1 MIAQADSRK
10 WMACLYNSFLFME
23 AKIMK
28 MAKKLLAVVLTGVM
42 ALSMLTGC
50 ALGDAAKAKA
60 LENALNKADAQ
71 SGTQVVKYD
80 HDGDLDSKA
89 AKVFKDKF
97 SSKKADV
104 ATAAAGAATLTA
116 ANTIT
121 VGSKIYAY
129 SVIAAPSESADLKK
143 ASQWSASALHTAL
156 YANVKAKNHAGTEL
170 TIGASD
176 KYLVK
181 NFASDTADMAK
192 VKFGVKVYD
201 NGETGTAKKYA
212 AIVVVEL
219 VKQ

>member
-42 ALSMLTGC
+42 AVSMLTGC

-71 SGTQVVKYD
+71 NGTQVVKYD

-116 ANTIT
+116 TNTIT

-156 YANVKAKNHAGTEL
+156 YTNVKAKNHAGTEL
-170 TIGASD
+170 IIGASD